1 MRLLVFCLPR
11 MVGWPMSVPYQY
23 HQPWYLN
30 KQKILSV
37 WLWLWL
43 DTKVWMYRKKWPG
56 SDHVFLSQQERY
68 DLHVNPEYFSLALS
82 HEWSEVKRCKVNYG
96 KLLCLIVMM
105 RLWHLA
111 EHYLSSSP
119 PPSSFHPLPLKL
131 LKVHQ
136 PCAGDLSQG
145 SQTVPSASLIK
156 KVTS

>member
-56 SDHVFLSQQERY
+56 SDHVFLSQQGRY
-68 DLHVNPEYFSLALS
+68 DLHVNPKYFSLALS

-111 EHYLSSSP
+111 ELRKTSIQAPDSTPCSRQPSDGSSPLWWWYLSG
-119 PPSSFHPLPLKL
+119 KL
-131 LKVHQ
+131 LFW
-136 PCAGDLSQG
+136 SRNF
-145 SQTVPSASLIK
+145 
-156 KVTS
+156 TS